1 MSADTVAS
9 QAETL
14 GTLKGA
20 AGSTLGYGPAAYV
33 VTETPAIVYSS
44 PSVFI
49 PLGVA
54 VLVGIYHLIL
64 IYEKLKK

>member
-1 MSADTVAS
+1 MSADVVAS

-20 AGSTLGYGPAAYV
+20 VGSTLGYGPAAYV
-33 VTETPAIVYSS
+33 AANPAIDYSS

-54 VLVGIYHLIL
+54 VLVGIYHSIL

>member
-1 MSADTVAS
+1 MSADAVAS

-20 AGSTLGYGPAAYV
+20 VASVGGYGPAAYV
-33 VTETPAIVYSS
+33 AANPAIDYTS

-54 VLVGIYHLIL
+54 VLVGTYHLIL